1 MECRV
6 CDGRDFR
13 LVVDLGCQ
21 PRGNHFLTKE
31 EVGQEPMYPLRLIYC
46 NQCATAQLDYTVKK
60 EIVNNDHSY
69 LSGVTRSLRDHFAS
83 VAEGV
88 DKAFF
93 SLRAKK
99 SALDIG
105 SNDGTGLIP
114 YQKLGYRTLG
124 VEASSQL
131 AKIANEH
138 NVETLHAFFNLPLA
152 ESLGESFDVINAAGV
167 FFHLEEL
174 HSVTQGIRYLL
185 KPDGVFVIQAMYMK
199 NILENQAFDQ
209 IYHEHLLFYTFKTL
223 QKLLRRHG
231 LELFDGYISPIHGGS
246 IIGYAGHLGSRPQTE
261 RLKQLIQEEELAD
274 TNAFATYAAFAS
286 QLPRMKEENLSFLEM
301 KKQEGKVIYGM
312 GAPVKGNTLLNYF
325 GIGTQYLTCLVE
337 KNALRKGRFSPGMHV
352 PIFMEDEVPPPDV
365 YYVLAWNFKKEILA
379 NNTHLLKQGVEFYFP
394 VDPERRFVTV

>member
-13 LVVDLGCQ
+13 LVVDLGNQ

-31 EVGQEPMYPLRLIYC
+31 EVGHEPSYPLRLIYC
-46 NQCATAQLDYTVKK
+46 NRCATAQLDYTIKK

-69 LSGVTRSLRDHFAS
+69 LSGVTRSLREHFKL
-83 VAEGV
+83 VAEDV
-88 DKAFF
+88 NRQFF
-93 SLRAKK
+93 SSQKGK

-114 YQKLGYRTLG
+114 YQEMGYRVLG
-124 VEASSQL
+124 IEASSQL
-131 AKIANEH
+131 AMIANQQK
-138 NVETLHAFFNLPLA
+138 VETLHAFFNLELA
-152 ESLGESFDVINAAGV
+152 KSLGEGFDVINAAGV

-174 HSVTQGIRYLL
+174 HSVTQGIKFLL

-223 QKLLRRHG
+223 QALLQRHG

-246 IIGYAGHLGSRPQTE
+246 IIGYAGHVGKRSQTK
-261 RLKQLIQEEELAD
+261 RLRALIAEEERAA
-274 TNAFATYAAFAS
+274 TNDYPTYAHFAA
-286 QLPRMKEENLSFLEM
+286 QLPQMKEDNLAFLHL

-325 GIGTQYLTCLVE
+325 GIGTNYLTCLVE
-337 KNALRKGRFSPGMHV
+337 KNALRKGKFSPGMHV
-352 PIFMEDEVPPPDV
+352 PIFMEDEVVPPDV

-379 NNTHLLKQGVEFYFP
+379 NNQKLLAQGVEFYFP
-394 VDPERRFVTV
+394 VDPERRLVNV

>member
-13 LVVDLGCQ
+13 LVVDLGTQ

-31 EVGQEPMYPLRLIYC
+31 EVGHEPSYPLRLIYC
-46 NQCATAQLDYTVKK
+46 NQCKTAQLDYTIKK

-69 LSGVTRSLRDHFAS
+69 LSGVTRSLREHFTA
-83 VAEGV
+83 VAEEV
-88 DKAFF
+88 DRQFF
-93 SLRAKK
+93 TSREKK

-114 YQKLGYRTLG
+114 YQKLGYRVLG

-131 AKIANEH
+131 AKIANDQ
-138 NVETLHAFFNLPLA
+138 NVETLHAFFNLALA

-185 KPDGVFVIQAMYMK
+185 NPDGVFFIQALYMK

-223 QKLLRRHG
+223 QRLLGRHG

-246 IIGYAGHLGSRPQTE
+246 IIGYAGHFGSRPQTA
-261 RLKQLIQEEELAD
+261 RLKALIQAEERAE
-274 TNAFATYAAFAS
+274 TNEFATYAFFAS
-286 QLPRMKEENLSFLEM
+286 QLPQMREDNLAFLDVR
-301 KKQEGKVIYGM
+301 KKEGKTIYGM

-325 GIGTQYLTCLVE
+325 GIGTHYLTCLVE
-337 KNALRKGRFSPGMHV
+337 KNALRRDRFSPGMHI
-352 PIFMEDEVPPPDV
+352 PILMEDEVAPPDV

-379 NNTHLLKQGVEFYFP
+379 NNAHLLKQGVEFYFP
-394 VDPERRFVTV
+394 VVMV